1 MRTEFKQDV
10 DQEILN
16 YFSKVPHNAINEAM
30 AYSMNLGGKRLRP
43 SLVFISSEMFGGTRA
58 EALPMALAM
67 EMIHTYSLIHDD
79 LPAMDNDVLR
89 RGKPTNHVV
98 FGEALAILAG
108 DALLNEAMTILLENY
123 AVKGTAGANAALM
136 ISKASGRDGMIL
148 GQVLDLE
155 NEKKRASYEELVMC
169 HNHKTGDLIAA
180 SLTAPAIYFG
190 ATEEEINT
198 IHEFGIKLGLA
209 FQIQDDI
216 LDKTSTNEVL
226 GKSTGKDE
234 KSGKTTYVEL
244 FGIDKS
250 REMMKAVTNECLESL
265 KSLKRDTAK
274 LADLSKT
281 LMERSY

>member
-1 MRTEFKQDV
+1 MLAEFKQDV

-16 YFSKVPHNAINEAM
+16 YFTRIPHNAISEAM
-30 AYSMNLGGKRLRP
+30 AYSMNQGGKRLRP
-43 SLVFISSEMFGGTRA
+43 SLVFLSSEIFGGNRD

-89 RGKPTNHVV
+89 RGKPTSHIV

-123 AVKGTAGANAALM
+123 AVKSEKGAKAALM
-136 ISKASGRDGMIL
+136 ISKASGREGMIL

-190 ATEEEINT
+190 ATDEEVKT

-234 KSGKTTYVEL
+234 KSGKSTYVEL

-250 REMMKAVTNECLESL
+250 REMMKEVTAECLESL

-281 LMERSY
+281 LMERTY

>member
-1 MRTEFKQDV
+1 MLTEFKQDV

-16 YFSKVPHNAINEAM
+16 YFKEIPHNAINEAM
-30 AYSMNLGGKRLRP
+30 AYSMNQGGKRLRP
-43 SLVFISSEMFGGTRA
+43 SLVFLSSEIFGGTRA
-58 EALPMALAM
+58 ETLPMALAM

-89 RGKPTNHVV
+89 RGKPTSHVV

-123 AVKGTAGANAALM
+123 AVKGKSGAEAALM
-136 ISKASGRDGMIL
+136 ISKASGREGMIL

-190 ATEEEINT
+190 ATEEEIKT

-244 FGIDKS
+244 FGIDRS
-250 REMMKAVTNECLESL
+250 REMMKDVTAECLESL

>member
-1 MRTEFKQDV
+1 MLAEFKQDV

-16 YFSKVPHNAINEAM
+16 YFNKIPHNAINEAM
-30 AYSMNLGGKRLRP
+30 VYSMNQGGKRLRP
-43 SLVFISSEMFGGTRA
+43 SLVFLSSEIFGGNRT

-89 RGKPTNHVV
+89 RGKPTSHVV

-123 AVKGTAGANAALM
+123 AMKSTAGAKAALM
-136 ISKASGRDGMIL
+136 ISKASGREGMIL

-155 NEKKRASYEELVMC
+155 HEKKRASYEELVMC

-190 ATEEEINT
+190 ATDEEIDT
-198 IHEFGIKLGLA
+198 IREFGIKLGLA

-234 KSGKTTYVEL
+234 KSGKSTYVEL
-244 FGIDKS
+244 FGIDRS
-250 REMMKAVTNECLESL
+250 REMMKEVTAECLESL

-281 LMERSY
+281 LMERTY